1 MDNPPPIW
9 PPYLAKGEYWGIV
22 EMEYGE
28 AKKAVEGFKNGSMSI
43 CDAIKE
49 LGHVASAAAQAR
61 AHLMKLSEMQD
72 LPEKVK
78 V

>member
-1 MDNPPPIW
+1 
-9 PPYLAKGEYWGIV
+9 
-22 EMEYGE
+22 MEYGE
-28 AKKAVEGFKNGSMSI
+28 AKKAVEAFKNGSISI

-61 AHLMKLSEMQD
+61 AHLMRLSEKPD

>member
-1 MDNPPPIW
+1 
-9 PPYLAKGEYWGIV
+9 
-22 EMEYGE
+22 MEYGE
-28 AKKAVEGFKNGSMSI
+28 AKKAVEGFKSGSMSI